1 MDVAT
6 TAEAMR
12 RHPRVWQVEQ
22 GGDEAMFWYN
32 PMQGVVRARVPVQRS
47 KEMAR
52 ELYTQVNNLGAE
64 LE

>member
-1 MDVAT
+1 
-6 TAEAMR
+6 
-12 RHPRVWQVEQ
+12 VWQVEQ

-32 PMQGVVRARVPVQRS
+32 PMQGVVRARVPAQRS